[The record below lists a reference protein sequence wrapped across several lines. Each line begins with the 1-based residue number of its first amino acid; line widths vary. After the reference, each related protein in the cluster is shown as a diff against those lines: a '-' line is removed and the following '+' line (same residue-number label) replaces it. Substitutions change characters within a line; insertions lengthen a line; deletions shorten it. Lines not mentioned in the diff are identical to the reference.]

1 MRTKSSGSITYP
13 VKNLENNVSINFYFQ
28 NYQLLLTYI
37 KIWYFQYYKGQSNN
51 IPEEINR
58 TMVFQIGRNDLRLIS
73 PDRKQILLHKQLKDI
88 INCVQ
93 VKYYWIVVKKLFWL
107 KLLLYLGC

>member
-1 MRTKSSGSITYP
+1 MYVLILIFIIT
-13 VKNLENNVSINFYFQ
+13 
-28 NYQLLLTYI
+28 NYYLFEFKYDIIQH
-37 KIWYFQYYKGQSNN
+37 YKAQN

-93 VKYYWIVVKKLFWL
+93 VKY
-107 KLLLYLGC
+107 KLLIR